1 MLGAMTVRA
10 LAVLGAIAV
19 LTGPLTGCG
28 TASAPSPPTGVDGLV
43 IPTPSPD
50 PDDFVA
56 EVDNP
61 WLPLPPGRTWTYDVA
76 DADGT
81 HRMTVTVED
90 GPTIAGVP
98 TTARVA

>member
-10 LAVLGAIAV
+10 LLVLAALAV
-19 LTGPLTGCG
+19 LTGPLAGCG

-43 IPTPSPD
+43 IPAPPPD

-56 EVDNP
+56 RVDNP
-61 WLPLPPGRTWTYDVA
+61 WFPLPPGGSWTCDVA

-81 HRMTVTVED
+81 HRMRVAVED

-98 TTARVA
+98 TTARIT